1 MLTEHQHIWHIAL
14 VSSFFSVPPQI
25 TSTNT
30 PVSAMEESA
39 FALLSCEIEGQP
51 TPDLT
56 WLQPSGEPVP
66 MVATQYSSSIQD
78 NTAFLVVYSPN
89 VSEHDGDFV
98 CVLSNFLGS
107 VNASVQVSVQGKPN
121 SLLHTSLRVHY
132 YLSERKN
139 NEKNQMIIWDFILLR
154 KIFL

>member
-1 MLTEHQHIWHIAL
+1 MLTEHPHIWHICPCYEVFCVITL
-14 VSSFFSVPPQI
+14 VSSFLSVPPQI

-39 FALLSCEIEGQP
+39 FALLSCVIEGQP

-56 WLQPSGEPVP
+56 WLLPSGEPVP

-98 CVLSNFLGS
+98 CILSNFLGS
-107 VNASVQVSVQGKPN
+107 VNASVQVSVQGKPR
-121 SLLHTSLRVHY
+121 SLVHTSIRVHY

-139 NEKNQMIIWDFILLR
+139 KR
-154 KIFL
+154 KII